1 MLKERKLLMSE
12 ENKITILGDKEKD
25 YLMAKSAATLPKNPS
40 EQGWSWDKILKTFHE
55 PLQVIFKWLQ
65 ATQGEAELE
74 IQKIYSDIYDI
85 VNGQTTVSKAEKDA
99 EGNTIL
105 YYYAHRL
112 SMQYEENSITFEL
125 QNGDGNPLNDGIITI
140 PLVTTENDGLMST
153 IDKENLD
160 GLLDGERTAKK
171 AELDDDGNTIKRTYL
186 NKLNRIQIV
195 PSASS
200 VSVLVEAT
208 RPSGNFQNP
217 PFSSVSEDIPASTTM
232 NAGVMSATDKSR
244 LDQLW
249 AVLQDSSDPTFVDT
263 INEIL
268 TIFANYPEGMD
279 IIAQF
284 ATKVDKVEGKGLSAN
299 DYTDEEKNIVANAAS
314 KEYVDEGDETIQV
327 HNLDNAT
334 VERVMFVIENGQPI
348 LRIE

>member
-1 MLKERKLLMSE
+1 MSE

-160 GLLDGERTAKK
+160 GLLDGERTADK
-171 AELDDDGNTIKRTYL
+171 ADKSRNDDKGRVIESTYISDFNGVNRVINASDIVFTLKIKTPTGAEKMTTFSL
-186 NKLNRIQIV
+186 
-195 PSASS
+195 PSATQ
-200 VSVLVEAT
+200 VA
-208 RPSGNFQNP
+208 SGLL
-217 PFSSVSEDIPASTTM
+217 
-232 NAGVMSATDKSR
+232 SATDKTR
-244 LDQLW
+244 LDNLW
-249 AVLQDSSDPTFVDT
+249 AVLQKSDDPNFVDT

-268 TIFANYPEGMD
+268 AIFANYPQGMD

-284 ATKVDKVEGKGLSAN
+284 ATKVDKVAGKGLSTN
-299 DYTDEEKNIVANAAS
+299 DYTNEEKSKVANAAS
-314 KEYVDEGDETIQV
+314 KAYVDEGDETIQA
-327 HNLDNAT
+327 HDLDNAT